1 MFILINSQVRAQRRG
16 VVLWPRWV
24 RWVVKVHYIWD
35 DRNINPT
42 PLAHFGRRQGIDHH
56 MMNARQSWRKCHL
69 KIVADAVDQKP
80 FPFPEKIVVMSNDWN
95 ARFSDQFG
103 QGKTER
109 NIHRNRES
117 IFGDQQL

>member
-1 MFILINSQVRAQRRG
+1 
-16 VVLWPRWV
+16 
-24 RWVVKVHYIWD
+24 
-35 DRNINPT
+35 
-42 PLAHFGRRQGIDHH
+42 
-56 MMNARQSWRKCHL
+56 MMNTRQSWRKCHL

-80 FPFPEKIVVMSNDWN
+80 FPFPEKIVVMSNDRN

-117 IFGDQQL
+117 IFGDQQLKIKSLDELIQTILEIDSQFMDSMCDLRWTGRGSVGDISNLLNIFM